1 MNLQHHHKL
10 LLIFL
15 ICKLISKILS
25 LHFFIFFRS
34 DGLLGD
40 AMHQQIIATFNCD
53 LTKIDPALLRKGRL
67 IANYEFNKLDLE
79 SSKILSD
86 KLGFGIESITQPMT
100 LAEIYNQGE
109 KDEEEEENA
118 DKTILNGHQ

>member
-1 MNLQHHHKL
+1 LISI
-10 LLIFL
+10 IFL
-15 ICKLISKILS
+15 
-25 LHFFIFFRS
+25 FDRS

-53 LTKIDPALLRKGRL
+53 LTIIDPALLRKGRL

-86 KLGFGIESITQPMT
+86 KLGYGTEGITEPMT

-109 KDEEEEENA
+109 KNSQSIA
-118 DKTILNGHQ
+118 

>member
-1 MNLQHHHKL
+1 YYY
-10 LLIFL
+10 
-15 ICKLISKILS
+15 
-25 LHFFIFFRS
+25 RS

-53 LTKIDPALLRKGRL
+53 LTAVDPALLRKGRL

-86 KLGFGIESITQPMT
+86 KLGFGTESVTEPMT
-100 LAEIYNQGE
+100 LAEIYNQSDNNN
-109 KDEEEEENA
+109 KSIA
-118 DKTILNGHQ
+118 

>member
-1 MNLQHHHKL
+1 MKFSSTLTKAYP
-10 LLIFL
+10 FL
-15 ICKLISKILS
+15 S
-25 LHFFIFFRS
+25 FRS

-53 LTKIDPALLRKGRL
+53 LTTIDPALLRKGRL

-79 SSKILSD
+79 SSKTLSD
-86 KLGFGIESITQPMT
+86 KLGFGTETITEPMT

-109 KDEEEEENA
+109 KENTETEENA
-118 DKTILNGHQ
+118 IPNGHQ

>member
-1 MNLQHHHKL
+1 L
-10 LLIFL
+10 
-15 ICKLISKILS
+15 KILS
-25 LHFFIFFRS
+25 LHFIIFFRS

-109 KDEEEEENA
+109 KDEEEEENV

>member
-1 MNLQHHHKL
+1 LISFSIL
-10 LLIFL
+10 ISIIFL
-15 ICKLISKILS
+15 
-25 LHFFIFFRS
+25 FDRS

-53 LTKIDPALLRKGRL
+53 LTIIDPALLRKGRL

-86 KLGFGIESITQPMT
+86 KLGYGTEGITEPMT

-109 KDEEEEENA
+109 KNSQSIA
-118 DKTILNGHQ
+118 

>member
-1 MNLQHHHKL
+1 MYFH
-10 LLIFL
+10 
-15 ICKLISKILS
+15 
-25 LHFFIFFRS
+25 RS

-53 LTKIDPALLRKGRL
+53 LTTIDPALLRKGRL

-86 KLGFGIESITQPMT
+86 KLGFGIEKIIEPMT

-109 KDEEEEENA
+109 KEETEEGEKA
-118 DKTILNGHQ
+118 TANGHK

>member
-1 MNLQHHHKL
+1 VNLFYPIHSL
-10 LLIFL
+10 LLFA
-15 ICKLISKILS
+15 
-25 LHFFIFFRS
+25 FDRS

-53 LTKIDPALLRKGRL
+53 LTTIDPALLRKGRL

-86 KLGFGIESITQPMT
+86 KLGFGKENITEPMT
-100 LAEIYNQGE
+100 LAEIYNQAE
-109 KDEEEEENA
+109 KKNESSD
-118 DKTILNGHQ
+118 

>member
-1 MNLQHHHKL
+1 
-10 LLIFL
+10 
-15 ICKLISKILS
+15 
-25 LHFFIFFRS
+25 
-34 DGLLGD
+34 
-40 AMHQQIIATFNCD
+40 MHQQIIATFNCD

-86 KLGFGIESITQPMT
+86 KLGFGTESIIEPMT

-109 KDEEEEENA
+109 KEEDEEVPSISNGNKEK
-118 DKTILNGHQ
+118 DQTPTTNGHN

>member
-1 MNLQHHHKL
+1 MFNTITSSCQSSQ
-10 LLIFL
+10 FV
-15 ICKLISKILS
+15 SY
-25 LHFFIFFRS
+25 FIFFSTFISLLFVFNRS

-53 LTKIDPALLRKGRL
+53 LTTVDPALLRKGRL

-86 KLGFGIESITQPMT
+86 KLGFGSEDITEPMT

-109 KDEEEEENA
+109 KMN
-118 DKTILNGHQ
+118 

>member
-1 MNLQHHHKL
+1 
-10 LLIFL
+10 
-15 ICKLISKILS
+15 
-25 LHFFIFFRS
+25 S

-53 LTKIDPALLRKGRL
+53 LTTIDPALLRKGRL

-86 KLGFGIESITQPMT
+86 KLGFGTEGVTESMS
-100 LAEIYNQGE
+100 LAEIFNQGD
-109 KDEEEEENA
+109 KDN
-118 DKTILNGHQ
+118 KSIV